1 MLLPER
7 LHAAGP
13 VERKEHASLVG
24 SPLIA
29 GAAAYEIW
37 RVHGATVP
45 AVHHSLPEPGREA
58 DADWVNEQ
66 QRCVL
71 LVALGG
77 RPMAERQPPAVV
89 VVKVERWGAEQSGT
103 GAAEQTH
110 VHGWREENTSHVMW
124 REENASDD
132 AVRWSVRG

>member
-1 MLLPER
+1 MLPPER
-7 LHAAGP
+7 LHAARP

-110 VHGWREENTSHVMW
+110 MLCDVGRLEETRVGFTQKHNPRAFTALST
-124 REENASDD
+124 
-132 AVRWSVRG
+132 